1 MMTINRPSSALTCK
15 PQPTLFSQPLGRA
28 AFHAAISGVVA
39 DGTLAGD
46 MRVPRV
52 AVERLVAEA
61 TPKPSKEPEP
71 TSASEPAE
79 PIDVSKLSD
88 EELARIAGTATRK
101 PATPQRKPPP
111 NLGGRPKGYPV
122 SGAAKLAK
130 ERAQERREK
139 EQRGLEAR
147 YQRG

>member
-1 MMTINRPSSALTCK
+1 ML
-15 PQPTLFSQPLGRA
+15 PTVR
-28 AFHAAISGVVA
+28 
-39 DGTLAGD
+39 LAGD

-61 TPKPSKEPEP
+61 MPKPAKKPEP
-71 TSASEPAE
+71 ANTSEPIE

-88 EELARIAGTATRK
+88 EELARIVGAATPA

-122 SGAAKLAK
+122 PG
-130 ERAQERREK
+130 RR
-139 EQRGLEAR
+139 
-147 YQRG
+147 

>member
-1 MMTINRPSSALTCK
+1 VQSLNRRYFLN
-15 PQPTLFSQPLGRA
+15 PLGEQHC
-28 AFHAAISGVVA
+28 HAAISGRLPTVR
-39 DGTLAGD
+39 LAGD

-88 EELARIAGTATRK
+88 EELARIAGTATPA
-101 PATPQRKPPP
+101 PATPQRKLPP

-130 ERAQERREK
+130 ERAQERREREKTGARDKVSSPK
-139 EQRGLEAR
+139 EP
-147 YQRG
+147 